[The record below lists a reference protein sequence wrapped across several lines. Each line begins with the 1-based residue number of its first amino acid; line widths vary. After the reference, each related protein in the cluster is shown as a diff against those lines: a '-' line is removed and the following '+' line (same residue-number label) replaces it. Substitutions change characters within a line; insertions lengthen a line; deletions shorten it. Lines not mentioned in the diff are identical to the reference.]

1 MKYKI
6 QKSFYDLLQQLISEQ
21 NFKSF
26 SIQPEHKGEVFYFE
40 PENLEVDIDDL
51 ESKIS
56 DFIDSNSID
65 PAGTFYPN
73 FTSEGLFLNAEFYA
87 DLKDLYCYGDNWE
100 PSELYEAVNEMLI
113 EELGADFIEDN
124 IFIELDIE
132 IQNKKITKLK
142 SYLFDYRD
150 DNGNTLADLSN
161 HINLKNS
168 ILELVKEWVI
178 DNCEEG
184 EDPKYNIYFSLCES
198 TVESFA
204 IGHSETLTLELSDLN

>member
-26 SIQPEHKGEVFYFE
+26 SIQPVHKGEVFYFE

-51 ESKIS
+51 ESEIS
-56 DFIDSNSID
+56 DFIHSNGID

-73 FTSEGLFLNAEFYA
+73 FSGEGLFLNAEFYA

-132 IQNKKITKLK
+132 IQNKKITELK
-142 SYLFDYRD
+142 SYLVEYRD
-150 DNGNTLADLSN
+150 DNGNTFVDLSDKTK
-161 HINLKNS
+161 LKNA
-168 ILELVKEWVI
+168 ILEFVKEWVI

-184 EDPKYNIYFSLCES
+184 EDPKYTICFSLSES
-198 TVESFA
+198 TVSSFA
-204 IGHSETLTLELSDLN
+204 VGHSETLALELSDLN

>member
-6 QKSFYDLLQQLISEQ
+6 QNSFYDLLQQLISEQ
-21 NFKSF
+21 NFISF
-26 SIQPEHKGEVFYFE
+26 SIQPVHKGEVFDFE
-40 PENLEVDIDDL
+40 PENIKVDVDDL

-56 DFIDSNSID
+56 DFIHSNSID

-73 FTSEGLFLNAEFYA
+73 FSSEGLFLNAEFFA

-100 PSELYEAVNEMLI
+100 SSELYEAVNEMLI
-113 EELGADFIEDN
+113 QELGADFIEDN

-132 IQNKKITKLK
+132 IQNKKITELK

-168 ILELVKEWVI
+168 ILEFVKEWVI

-184 EDPKYNIYFSLCES
+184 EDPKYNIYFSLSES
-198 TVESFA
+198 TVGSFA
-204 IGHSETLTLELSDLN
+204 VGHSETLTLELCDLN